1 MPFLANPDS
10 LIMNNLKVDRD
21 NPNIIQPGEIEEL
34 GLEEADESLG
44 PSWEEVEEV
53 MRAKKDGQDKE
64 Q

>member
-1 MPFLANPDS
+1 
-10 LIMNNLKVDRD
+10 MNNLKVDRD

>member
-1 MPFLANPDS
+1 
-10 LIMNNLKVDRD
+10 MNNLKVDHD

-44 PSWEEVEEV
+44 PSWEEVEEAV
-53 MRAKKDGQDKE
+53 KAKKNAQGEE